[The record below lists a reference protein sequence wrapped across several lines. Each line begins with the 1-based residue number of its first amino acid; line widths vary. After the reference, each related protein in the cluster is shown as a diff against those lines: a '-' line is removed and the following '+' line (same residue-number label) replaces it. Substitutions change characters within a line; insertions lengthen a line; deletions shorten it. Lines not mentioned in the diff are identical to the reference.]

1 MTTVVLYPKGLTPGK
16 AAEVLILSG
25 EFQPT
30 TYDFI
35 EDTTGTITTIL
46 IWNGK
51 EYPTAPSESQMSVD
65 FSSWDLE
72 AENRE
77 LAARVQKH
85 LEDLAK
91 KPDI

>member
-1 MTTVVLYPKGLTPGK
+1 MTTVVLYPKGLSLPK
-16 AAEVLILSG
+16 VVEALILGG

-30 TYDFI
+30 TYEFI
-35 EDTTGTITTIL
+35 EDTTGTINTIL
-46 IWNGK
+46 VWDAK
-51 EYPTAPSESQMSVD
+51 EYPTAPSGLRMAVD
-65 FSSWDLE
+65 FSSWDLD

-77 LAARVQKH
+77 LASRVQKY